1 MARAEIGIDDKNVT
15 VISMTTSFAEKE
27 SIKSIP
33 GSRYTGDRW
42 VLPLAWASCL
52 ALRGV
57 FGQRLEI
64 GPMLDQWARNEI
76 ATRIDPCNQIRML
89 VAWANDEVTEPGLYP
104 FQDVGVEF
112 LSRAKRAL
120 LTDEMGTGKTTQI
133 IRAIRRL
140 ADRGENPF
148 PVCVVTLNTVKLVWQ
163 REWGREAPRGDPQVE
178 VFVITGT
185 PTNRKKIFAKA
196 NEAIADGYD
205 VAVVINIESV
215 RIHSRLAPYGNVRLS
230 EAEKTPKELN
240 KIPFRTVVVDEIHKM
255 KDATSKQTR
264 ACWAVQHAPSV
275 EFTFGASATPIAN
288 HSGELWPIMHG
299 LAKDDYPTRT
309 KYIDRYCLQ
318 GYSPFGGLNIIGV
331 RPDTAD
337 EFYNILNPRTRRMP
351 IDLVL
356 PYLPRITRPE
366 PRYVEMSSKQK
377 KAYKSMSDDMVT
389 RTDSGEWIF
398 ASNNLTKNSRLLQ
411 FSSAYAEVDESGRV
425 RLSEPSSKLDE
436 LMAIIEE
443 MDGQPLVAVAESKQ
457 LIDLAQLRMEAAGI
471 TYRMITGDVSEA
483 QRQVNIDDFQN
494 GLAQVMLMTIKAGGA
509 GITLTRAGVIVFL
522 QRSWSM
528 IDNIQCEGRVHRIG
542 SEIHD
547 KIVVIDMIAAGTVEE
562 MQIPKLHE
570 KAIRLQ
576 EIVRDREVL
585 LANGNIDAVKM
596 LDIEKESIELSPLWG
611 SSVIDERETE

>member
-1 MARAEIGIDDKNVT
+1 
-15 VISMTTSFAEKE
+15 
-27 SIKSIP
+27 
-33 GSRYTGDRW
+33 
-42 VLPLAWASCL
+42 
-52 ALRGV
+52 
-57 FGQRLEI
+57 
-64 GPMLDQWARNEI
+64 
-76 ATRIDPCNQIRML
+76 
-89 VAWANDEVTEPGLYP
+89 
-104 FQDVGVEF
+104 
-112 LSRAKRAL
+112 
-120 LTDEMGTGKTTQI
+120 
-133 IRAIRRL
+133 
-140 ADRGENPF
+140 
-148 PVCVVTLNTVKLVWQ
+148 
-163 REWGREAPRGDPQVE
+163 
-178 VFVITGT
+178 
-185 PTNRKKIFAKA
+185 
-196 NEAIADGYD
+196 
-205 VAVVINIESV
+205 
-215 RIHSRLAPYGNVRLS
+215 
-230 EAEKTPKELN
+230 
-240 KIPFRTVVVDEIHKM
+240 
-255 KDATSKQTR
+255 
-264 ACWAVQHAPSV
+264 
-275 EFTFGASATPIAN
+275 
-288 HSGELWPIMHG
+288 
-299 LAKDDYPTRT
+299 
-309 KYIDRYCLQ
+309 
-318 GYSPFGGLNIIGV
+318 
-331 RPDTAD
+331 
-337 EFYNILNPRTRRMP
+337 
-351 IDLVL
+351 
-356 PYLPRITRPE
+356 
-366 PRYVEMSSKQK
+366 
-377 KAYKSMSDDMVT
+377 MSDDMVT

>member
-240 KIPFRTVVVDEIHKM
+240 KIPFRWM
-255 KDATSKQTR
+255 
-264 ACWAVQHAPSV
+264 
-275 EFTFGASATPIAN
+275 N
-288 HSGELWPIMHG
+288 
-299 LAKDDYPTRT
+299 
-309 KYIDRYCLQ
+309 
-318 GYSPFGGLNIIGV
+318 
-331 RPDTAD
+331 
-337 EFYNILNPRTRRMP
+337 
-351 IDLVL
+351 
-356 PYLPRITRPE
+356 
-366 PRYVEMSSKQK
+366 
-377 KAYKSMSDDMVT
+377 
-389 RTDSGEWIF
+389 
-398 ASNNLTKNSRLLQ
+398 
-411 FSSAYAEVDESGRV
+411 
-425 RLSEPSSKLDE
+425 
-436 LMAIIEE
+436 
-443 MDGQPLVAVAESKQ
+443 
-457 LIDLAQLRMEAAGI
+457 
-471 TYRMITGDVSEA
+471 
-483 QRQVNIDDFQN
+483 
-494 GLAQVMLMTIKAGGA
+494 
-509 GITLTRAGVIVFL
+509 
-522 QRSWSM
+522 
-528 IDNIQCEGRVHRIG
+528 
-542 SEIHD
+542 
-547 KIVVIDMIAAGTVEE
+547 
-562 MQIPKLHE
+562 
-570 KAIRLQ
+570 
-576 EIVRDREVL
+576 
-585 LANGNIDAVKM
+585 
-596 LDIEKESIELSPLWG
+596 
-611 SSVIDERETE
+611 